1 MAALKTS
8 LFCLVIFISLGN
20 SLVFSAYEF
29 QVGGIQGWVVP
40 PTNDSKVYN
49 DWASENRFQVGNAIR
64 FKYKKDSVMEV
75 PEEDYKKCNS
85 SHPKFF
91 DNSGNTVYRFD
102 HSGSLY
108 FISGAAGHCEKG
120 QRMIV
125 KVMASD
131 EESRLGGKSAGY
143 SAAVSELGVSKLVF
157 VQFVLFYVASV
168 VF

>member
-1 MAALKTS
+1 MAAFNTS
-8 LFCLVIFISLGN
+8 LFWLVIFISLGN
-20 SLVFSAYEF
+20 SLVFSAFEF

-40 PTNDSKVYN
+40 PANDSKVYN
-49 DWASENRFQVGNAIR
+49 DWASENRFQVGSAIR

-75 PEEDYKKCNS
+75 SEEDYKKCDS
-85 SHPKFF
+85 SHPKFY
-91 DNSGNTVYRFD
+91 DNDGNTVYRFD
-102 HSGSLY
+102 RSGSFY
-108 FISGAAGHCEKG
+108 FISGSAGHCEKG

-131 EESRLGGKSAGY
+131 EESWLGGRSAGY
-143 SAAVSELGVSKLVF
+143 PAAVSELGGSKLVF